1 MEKTNGSFN
10 DWIDSIERGDAGFTY
25 LRLYL
30 DAPTWVRNMAIN
42 HFGKGTVFLPP
53 RKERYQA
60 HAA

>member
-1 MEKTNGSFN
+1 METNSSFR

-25 LRLYL
+25 LRLYI

-53 RKERYQA
+53 RNARVTA